1 MNAVNLIPADSR
13 KRRST
18 PTTSK
23 PTMALIGGLLVVL
36 IAAVLYVLAAN
47 KVTTRKAELARVT
60 ASVAS
65 WRAAAASYEKY
76 VKAAQQHTQELADVR
91 QLASAR
97 FPWEHLL
104 SQIGGLMPSK
114 AALSTLQAT
123 TSATSS
129 ASQAPVPAVQLD
141 GCATSQTMVAQTMVQ
156 LHRVQGVTGVTLT
169 STSSS
174 NSGSAASSN
183 SGANAGGG
191 CPFNVQFQM
200 SLTFGASAAGASTS
214 GGTAS
219 AGSSSGTP
227 ATSSGSTPTAA
238 ASTNSTGVQ
247 TQ

>member
-13 KRRST
+13 KRRGT

-23 PTMALIGGLLVVL
+23 PTMALIAGLLVVL
-36 IAAVLYVLAAN
+36 IAGVLYVLAAN
-47 KVTTRKAELARVT
+47 KVTTRKTELARVT
-60 ASVAS
+60 ANVAS
-65 WRAAAASYEKY
+65 WRAVAASYDKY
-76 VKAAQQHTQELADVR
+76 VKAAQQHNQELADVR

-104 SQIGGLMPSK
+104 SQIGGLMPSQ

-129 ASQAPVPAVQLD
+129 ATQPPVPAVQLN

-156 LHRVQGVTGVTLT
+156 LHRVQGVTAVTLT

-174 NSGSAASSN
+174 NAGSAASSGG
-183 SGANAGGG
+183 GANASGG

-200 SLTFGASAAGASTS
+200 ALTFGGSTAGASPYPST
-214 GGTAS
+214 TA
-219 AGSSSGTP
+219 ASSSGTP

-238 ASTNSTGVQ
+238 AATNSTGAQ
-247 TQ
+247 SQ

>member
-13 KRRST
+13 KRRGT
-18 PTTSK
+18 PTTSR
-23 PTMALIGGLLVVL
+23 PTMALIAGLLVVL
-36 IAAVLYVLAAN
+36 IAAVVYVLAAN
-47 KVTTRKAELARVT
+47 KVTTRKAELARIT
-60 ASVAS
+60 ANVSS
-65 WRAAAASYEKY
+65 WRVAAASYEKY

-129 ASQAPVPAVQLD
+129 ASQPPVPAVQLN

-156 LHRVQGVTGVTLT
+156 LHRVQGVTAVTLT

-174 NSGSAASSN
+174 NAGGAASSN
-183 SGANAGGG
+183 GGANAGGG

-200 SLTFGASAAGASTS
+200 ALTFGASAAASPSSST
-214 GGTAS
+214 TAR
-219 AGSSSGTP
+219 SSSGTP
-227 ATSSGSTPTAA
+227 ATSSGSTPAA
-238 ASTNSTGVQ
+238 AAATNSTGAQ
-247 TQ
+247 SQ